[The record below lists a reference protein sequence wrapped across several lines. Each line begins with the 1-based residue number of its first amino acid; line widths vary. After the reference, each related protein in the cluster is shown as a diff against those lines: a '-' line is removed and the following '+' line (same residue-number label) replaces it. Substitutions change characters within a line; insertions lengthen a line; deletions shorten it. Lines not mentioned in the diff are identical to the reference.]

1 LPAIENK
8 INIKDTNSN
17 NGERVNLY
25 IVGKIIGCSGVK
37 GYVKVQPSTQTI
49 GRLKQLHHI
58 FIGASTSEVIP
69 ETIDDIIIDR
79 KPVLMK
85 FHSISDRTSA
95 EKIIGKFIFIEEKE
109 LDRPSKG
116 AHFIHDIIGCTV
128 WLEEGSLFGTVE
140 DVLKLPAQD
149 VWVIN
154 KMGKSYLIPAVKE
167 FIKEVD
173 IKNRKIIIATIEGLI
188 EE

>member
-1 LPAIENK
+1 
-8 INIKDTNSN
+8 
-17 NGERVNLY
+17 VNLY

-58 FIGASTSEVIP
+58 FIGASSNAVVA
-69 ETIDDIIIDR
+69 ETLDDIVIDR
-79 KPVLMK
+79 EPILMK
-85 FHSISDRTSA
+85 FHTIGDRTSA

-109 LDRPSKG
+109 LDHPSKG
-116 AHFIHDIIGCTV
+116 SHFIHDIIGCTV

-149 VWVIN
+149 VWVIK
-154 KMGKSYLIPAVKE
+154 KMGKSHLIPAVKD